1 MLNITKT
8 QMIRREFRD
17 MLGRVV
23 KVGDVLVYNSPFD
36 GLHAL
41 SVTLEDP
48 DGLLYVSP
56 LKSERLDEGEE
67 WLQAFDEPRYCYE
80 LLNRAIRHIKVSRR
94 CFPIELYKDYII
106 LKDVDEDTKIVGVSR
121 LAKIC

>member
-1 MLNITKT
+1 
-8 QMIRREFRD
+8 MIRREFRD

-23 KVGDVLVYNSPFD
+23 KVDDILVYCSPFD

-41 SVTLEDP
+41 LVTQEDE

-56 LKSERLDEGEE
+56 LKSDRLDEGEE
-67 WLQAFDEPRYCYE
+67 WLQVFDEPGSRKGSLRNAVRY
-80 LLNRAIRHIKVSRR
+80 IKASRR

-106 LKDVDEDTKIVGVSR
+106 LKDVDEETKIVGASR

>member
-1 MLNITKT
+1 VIK
-8 QMIRREFRD
+8 REFRD

-23 KVGDVLVYNSPFD
+23 KVDDILVYCSPFD

-41 SVTLEDP
+41 LVTMEDP

-56 LKSERLDEGEE
+56 LKSDRLDEGEE
-67 WLQAFDEPRYCYE
+67 WLQAFDEPRIYWDRME
-80 LLNRAIRHIKVSRR
+80 KAIRHIKVGRR
-94 CFPIELYKDYII
+94 CFPIELYKDYIV
-106 LKDVDEDTKIVGVSR
+106 LKDVDEETKIVGISR

>member
-1 MLNITKT
+1 MNV
-8 QMIRREFRD
+8 IRREFRD

-23 KVGDVLVYNSPFD
+23 KVDDILVYCSPFD

-41 SVTLEDP
+41 LVTLEDE

-56 LKSERLDEGEE
+56 LKSDYLDEGEE
-67 WLQAFDEPRYCYE
+67 WLQAFDEPDYC
-80 LLNRAIRHIKVSRR
+80 LDILNRAIRHIKVSRR
-94 CFPIELYKDYII
+94 CFPIELYQDYVI
-106 LKDVDEDTKIVGVSR
+106 LQRVDVKTKIVGTSR

>member
-1 MLNITKT
+1 MFK
-8 QMIRREFRD
+8 REFRD

-23 KVGDVLVYNSPFD
+23 KVDDILVYCSPFD

-41 SVTLEDP
+41 LVTQEDP

-67 WLQAFDEPRYCYE
+67 WFQAFDAPTYCWDILE
-80 LLNRAIRHIKVSRR
+80 RAIRHIKVSRR
-94 CFPIELYKDYII
+94 CFPIDLYSDYII
-106 LKDVDEDTKIVGVSR
+106 LEDIDEETKIVGTSR

>member
-1 MLNITKT
+1 
-8 QMIRREFRD
+8 MIRREFRD

-23 KVGDVLVYNSPFD
+23 KVDDILVYCSPFD

-41 SVTLEDP
+41 LVTREDE

-56 LKSERLDEGEE
+56 LKSDSLDDGEE
-67 WLQAFDEPRYCYE
+67 WLQVFDEPRYYC
-80 LLNRAIRHIKVSRR
+80 NRLEKTIKYIKAGRR
-94 CFPIELYKDYII
+94 CFSIELYSNYII
-106 LKDVDEDTKIVGVSR
+106 MKEVDEETKIVGTSR